1 MRALVAAVTYVAA
14 AAAANLVMLS
24 VSDASLTQFIV
35 VDMAVCF
42 VLIAFDLVTRDYLH
56 EYFAGR
62 GVLLPLFLII
72 LAGGVVSF
80 LLNAH
85 VLRIAIASSAAFLA
99 AGIADTVVYALGRRW
114 SRIVRINLSNLA
126 AAFVDSLVWP
136 TIALSSVV
144 LPVTAAEFGAKVL
157 GGVFWSI
164 VLVCL
169 LWASRHMHAVK

>member
-1 MRALVAAVTYVAA
+1 MRALIAALTYVAA
-14 AAAANLVMLS
+14 AATANLVMLS
-24 VSDASLTQFIV
+24 VSDAPLMQFIA
-35 VDMAVCF
+35 VDIATCF
-42 VLIAFDLVTRDYLH
+42 ALIAFDLVTRDYLH
-56 EYFAGR
+56 EYFEGR

-72 LAGGVVSF
+72 LAGGVISF
-80 LLNAH
+80 LLNAQ

-99 AGIADTVVYALGRRW
+99 AGSTDTLVYALGRRF
-114 SRIVRINLSNLA
+114 SRIVRINLSNSA

-164 VLVCL
+164 VLVRL
-169 LWASRHMHAVK
+169 FWSSRHVHVVR